1 MQRSTAR
8 FVTQNYRQTAIVTSL
23 IQNLGWTDWTT
34 RRKNYRLLCMFK
46 IIVEIPIND
55 NDRLFLADK
64 RTRDGPQQAYK
75 HIRANT
81 TLDQNSSWHRT
92 IPDSVIGILFRHRI

>member
-1 MQRSTAR
+1 
-8 FVTQNYRQTAIVTSL
+8 
-23 IQNLGWTDWTT
+23 
-34 RRKNYRLLCMFK
+34 MFK

-92 IPDSVIGILFRHRI
+92 IPDWNSFPAAAIESKTVATFKSQLVY